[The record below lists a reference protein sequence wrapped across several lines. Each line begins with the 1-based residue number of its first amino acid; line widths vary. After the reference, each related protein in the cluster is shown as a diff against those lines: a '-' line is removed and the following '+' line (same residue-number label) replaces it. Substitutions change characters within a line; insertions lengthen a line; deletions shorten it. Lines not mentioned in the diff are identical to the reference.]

1 MRKTQNHSQFWTLF
15 RQLPGVDLNDVNTC
29 KDDYVW
35 QASNMLTTS
44 LNDFLERNPS
54 GYKQM
59 IAKLQNAVTTAKNT
73 NGDIKIYRSGVL
85 TRLQKYGVDTTNWTK
100 VNAFLKQPQVAGKVM
115 YELSVPELRNL
126 ITKLESMIAK
136 KKAKDNETKRQM
148 QMN

>member
-1 MRKTQNHSQFWTLF
+1 MKKTQNHSQFWTLF
-15 RQLPGVDLNDVNTC
+15 RQLPGVDLSDVQTC

-44 LNDFLERNPS
+44 LNDFLERNPT

-59 IAKLQNAVTTAKNT
+59 ISKLQNAITTAKNA
-73 NGDIKIYRSGVL
+73 NVDIKLYRSGVL

-115 YELSVPELRNL
+115 YELSVDEMRSL

-136 KKAKDNETKRQM
+136 KRAKDAETNRQM

>member
-1 MRKTQNHSQFWTLF
+1 
-15 RQLPGVDLNDVNTC
+15 
-29 KDDYVW
+29 
-35 QASNMLTTS
+35 
-44 LNDFLERNPS
+44 
-54 GYKQM
+54 M
-59 IAKLQNAVTTAKNT
+59 IDKLQNAVNTAKNA